1 MMNRKIFKSLNGVD
15 LIVKS
20 RKSAVIFET
29 NMDAI
34 EGIMY
39 FDIHFAEDV
48 FKELLEHI
56 ETVSSEAWKS
66 LNIKEADSFGC
77 DYDEYYDRQLDNN
90 GYLSIGMNA
99 LRFERPTLN
108 SGKLYQ
114 FNKAKMGTFIW
125 DFRKVITEVK
135 Q

>member
-1 MMNRKIFKSLNGVD
+1 MLVERIFKGINGLE
-15 LIVKS
+15 LIVKN

-29 NMDAI
+29 DMDAI

-48 FKELLEHI
+48 FKDLLEHI

-66 LNIKEADSFGC
+66 LNIKEADSSGC

-99 LRFERPTLN
+99 LRFERPTLG

-114 FNKAKMGTFIW
+114 FNKAKMGTFIY
-125 DFRKVITEVK
+125 DFRKKVVSRE
-135 Q
+135 